1 MQGKDD
7 SNKRIAELQ
16 KDEAQCYAKN
26 MDWTAKNQ
34 DRDRKD

>member
-16 KDEAQCYAKN
+16 KMSAVTTQKHGLDGEES
-26 MDWTAKNQ
+26 
-34 DRDRKD
+34 R